1 MSLLKSLD
9 KRYLLLRVFTS
20 QLCKQPKMIHNDS
33 QTSCE
38 TANVAHRHIA
48 LAQILGVSYNLI

>member
-20 QLCKQPKMIHNDS
+20 QLCKLPKMIHNDS
-33 QTSCE
+33 
-38 TANVAHRHIA
+38 
-48 LAQILGVSYNLI
+48 

>member
-20 QLCKQPKMIHNDS
+20 QLCKLPKMMTPKLVVRL
-33 QTSCE
+33 Q
-38 TANVAHRHIA
+38 
-48 LAQILGVSYNLI
+48 